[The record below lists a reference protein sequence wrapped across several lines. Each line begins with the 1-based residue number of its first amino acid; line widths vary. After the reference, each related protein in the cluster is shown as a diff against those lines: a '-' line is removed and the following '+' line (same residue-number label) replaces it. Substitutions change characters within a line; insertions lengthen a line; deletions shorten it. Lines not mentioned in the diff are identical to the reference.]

1 MYEALGAKT
10 DDTDKTK
17 DNAQQDRKRGRG
29 FVAGSRKS
37 YLWDLPACISSGEE
51 FAERHGRAI
60 YEQVAT
66 EDEDDDARGAAA
78 EQAEIEAEI
87 ARDVAADEL
96 QRAIMRMLVHMHDND
111 PKAFEDLRKLRH
123 LSSEEAEAVVKR
135 CRKMAWS

>member
-1 MYEALGAKT
+1 MMT
-10 DDTDKTK
+10 
-17 DNAQQDRKRGRG
+17 
-29 FVAGSRKS
+29 
-37 YLWDLPACISSGEE
+37 PEE
-51 FAERHGRAI
+51 LL
-60 YEQVAT
+60 
-66 EDEDDDARGAAA
+66 A

-123 LSSEEAEAVVKR
+123 LSSEEAVVKR

>member
-1 MYEALGAKT
+1 MMT
-10 DDTDKTK
+10 
-17 DNAQQDRKRGRG
+17 
-29 FVAGSRKS
+29 
-37 YLWDLPACISSGEE
+37 PEE
-51 FAERHGRAI
+51 PL
-60 YEQVAT
+60 
-66 EDEDDDARGAAA
+66 A

-87 ARDVAADEL
+87 ADVAADEL

>member
-1 MYEALGAKT
+1 MMT
-10 DDTDKTK
+10 
-17 DNAQQDRKRGRG
+17 
-29 FVAGSRKS
+29 
-37 YLWDLPACISSGEE
+37 PEE
-51 FAERHGRAI
+51 LL
-60 YEQVAT
+60 
-66 EDEDDDARGAAA
+66 A

-96 QRAIMRMLVHMHDND
+96 QGAIMRMLVHMHDND